1 MGKLNY
7 EDVKSFIEYN
17 KNLKVE
23 GFSFPM
29 LPRLNSVIGNIEQGQ
44 THVITGMPSTGVSSF
59 IDQNYVMSVLLQ
71 WYNTPTD
78 ERIPLKILYYT
89 MSTPELKK
97 LQLLLCSYLKLVKNL
112 HVDVPTLNNQAGR
125 LYDISKDKILLDAI
139 DDASLFF
146 NEIIDEGILVIQDK
160 LVTPTEIYNDV
171 VDYSDVLGA
180 VDSTGSFVFNDGY
193 EHAITLVIVDSVE
206 QLLPDMEGY
215 GTVYGD
221 ALDEKFKKI
230 ITEMKAMFNT
240 TAVIAV
246 PSKIGYVR
254 SVKDTEPH
262 LKHLGIYSKVA
273 DKGISIYNP
282 IAEKNAKYYNADDSI
297 YVTAKGNTLLRTW
310 HVIRNVDGIDATW
323 DRMFFLPGTSFL
335 VEYDKNET
343 ITDINEVLDALSEE
357 SDFYIKD
364 ED

>member
-1 MGKLNY
+1 MGKLNF

-17 KNLKVE
+17 KNARVE
-23 GFSFPM
+23 GFSFPL
-29 LPRLNSVIGNIEQGQ
+29 LPRLNSVIGNIQQGQ
-44 THVITGMPSTGVSSF
+44 THIITGLPSSGISSF

-71 WYNTPTD
+71 WYNTPAD
-78 ERIPLKILYYT
+78 ERVPLKIFYYT
-89 MSTPELKK
+89 MATPELKK
-97 LQLLLCSYLKLVKNL
+97 IQLLLCNYLKLVNNL

-125 LYDISKDKILLDAI
+125 LYDISQDKILMKAI
-139 DDASLFF
+139 DDATDFF
-146 NEIIDEGILVIQDK
+146 DEVIDDGVLLLQDK

-171 VDYSDVLGA
+171 MDYIHTIGIASSDG
-180 VDSTGSFVFNDGY
+180 FEFNDGF
-193 EHAITLVIVDSVE
+193 EHAITLVIVDSTE
-206 QLLPDMEGY
+206 QFLPDTEGY

-221 ALDEKFKKI
+221 ALDEKFKSI
-230 ITEMKAMFNT
+230 ITEMKSVYNVTF
-240 TAVIAV
+240 AVAV

-262 LKHLGIYSKVA
+262 LKHLGAYSRVA

-282 IAEKNAKYYNADDSI
+282 IAEKNAKYYNADESI

-323 DRMFFLPGTSFL
+323 DRMFFLPGTSYL
-335 VEYDKNET
+335 LEYDKNET
-343 ITDINEVLDALSEE
+343 ITDLTEVLDAISEE
-357 SDFYIKD
+357 SDFYVK